1 MKKMVSALVAA
12 VLAGCIL
19 TGCGGTTAADPGGTG
34 TAEAGQTA
42 DAGASGGGKVK
53 IRFMH
58 QWAEENRLPYWNAL
72 P

>member
-42 DAGASGGGKVK
+42 DAGRPAAARSRSGSCTSGRKKTGFPTGT
-53 IRFMH
+53 R
-58 QWAEENRLPYWNAL
+58 
-72 P
+72 